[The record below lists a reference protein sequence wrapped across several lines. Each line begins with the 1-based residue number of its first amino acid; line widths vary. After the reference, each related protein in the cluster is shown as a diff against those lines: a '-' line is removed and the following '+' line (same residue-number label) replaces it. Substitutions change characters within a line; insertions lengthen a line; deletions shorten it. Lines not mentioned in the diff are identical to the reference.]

1 MRMPFLLLLE
11 TSSKNCSVAIA
22 DEQQVILAK
31 SASADHFIHAEQ
43 LHVMMNELFTESTL
57 RPDSLHAVAVSKGP
71 GSYTGL
77 RIGVSAAKGLCF
89 ALKIPLIAID
99 TTEILARHAA
109 SIIHDATHFIPMID
123 ARRMEVYSA
132 NFDAQAK
139 RLTADEAVIIDE
151 NTFNNISSGRVVLV
165 GDGAEK
171 CKPFLKE
178 QMQILSIL
186 PSADMMHA
194 PAIEAFHQKQFEDVA
209 YFEPFY
215 LKDYIPGTSRKSVL

>member
-1 MRMPFLLLLE
+1 MSYLLLLE

-43 LHVMMNELFTESTL
+43 LHVMMNELFTESSLT
-57 RPDSLHAVAVSKGP
+57 PDSLHAVAVSKGP

-89 ALKIPLIAID
+89 ALNIPLIAFD

-109 SIIHDATHFIPMID
+109 SIIHNATRFMPMID

-132 NFDAQAK
+132 NFDAQAN
-139 RLTADEAVIIDE
+139 RLTTDEAVIIDE
-151 NTFNNISSGRVVLV
+151 KTFNNVSSERVVLV

-171 CKPFLKE
+171 CTPFLTE
-178 QMQILSIL
+178 HIQILSIL

-194 PAIEAFHQKQFEDVA
+194 PAVEAFHQKRFQDVA